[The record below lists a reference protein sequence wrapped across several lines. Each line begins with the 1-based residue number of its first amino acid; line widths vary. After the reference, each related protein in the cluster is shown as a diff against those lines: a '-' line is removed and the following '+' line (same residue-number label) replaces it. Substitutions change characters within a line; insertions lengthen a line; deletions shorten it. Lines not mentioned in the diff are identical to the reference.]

1 MLPLDGLLV
10 IALEQAVSGP
20 MCTVRLADAGARV
33 IKIERMGGET
43 ARHYDSAVKG
53 TSAYFAWLNRGKE
66 SIELNI
72 KEDGDREI
80 MENMVA
86 KADVFVRN
94 IAPGAA
100 ERLGMGG
107 DDLVA
112 KYPRLIVVDIY
123 GYDRNSSYSQ
133 RLAYDMLIQAESGIC
148 AVTGTPDEPVK
159 VGASV
164 ADITS
169 GATAYTA
176 VLEALIERSITG
188 KGKAIGIS
196 MFDVM
201 ADTMCV
207 PLLHYDYM
215 GRETPRMGLAHS
227 IIAPYGKVS
236 CKDGDVV
243 IVCQQ
248 HAEWERFATGVLQQP
263 ELLTDPRFITNSD
276 RVANTPALN
285 KIIAGFCKG
294 ITREGLINLLETN
307 KLPWA
312 NVSTMPDLS
321 SHPALNRI
329 DIETPGGIAQV
340 TKSPLRD
347 HIKSGVV
354 PDTGAQNEALRKEF
368 GT

>member
-10 IALEQAVSGP
+10 IALEQAVAGP

-86 KADVFVRN
+86 KADIFVRN

-133 RLAYDMLIQAESGIC
+133 RLAYDMLIQ
-148 AVTGTPDEPVK
+148 
-159 VGASV
+159 
-164 ADITS
+164 
-169 GATAYTA
+169 
-176 VLEALIERSITG
+176 
-188 KGKAIGIS
+188 
-196 MFDVM
+196 
-201 ADTMCV
+201 
-207 PLLHYDYM
+207 
-215 GRETPRMGLAHS
+215 GRKRYL
-227 IIAPYGKVS
+227 
-236 CKDGDVV
+236 C
-243 IVCQQ
+243 
-248 HAEWERFATGVLQQP
+248 R
-263 ELLTDPRFITNSD
+263 
-276 RVANTPALN
+276 
-285 KIIAGFCKG
+285 
-294 ITREGLINLLETN
+294 
-307 KLPWA
+307 
-312 NVSTMPDLS
+312 
-321 SHPALNRI
+321 NRH
-329 DIETPGGIAQV
+329 T
-340 TKSPLRD
+340 
-347 HIKSGVV
+347 
-354 PDTGAQNEALRKEF
+354 
-368 GT
+368 